1 MIFTFGMKPASYS
14 ESLDLD
20 TSDSGATLELNS
32 NGRVSVLLSNLAAS
46 SLAVLGL
53 VLWAASNLAWTA
65 EPAGKF
71 TIKVASIAVTFSH
84 TILGV
89 FS

>member
-1 MIFTFGMKPASYS
+1 VIFAFGMKPAAYS
-14 ESLDLD
+14 RYSDLD
-20 TSDSGATLELNS
+20 ISDKVATHGFKSDS
-32 NGRVSVLLSNLAAS
+32 RVSGLLSNLAAS

-53 VLWAASNLAWTA
+53 VLWAASTLAWTA
-65 EPAGKF
+65 EPAGKL

-89 FS
+89 LS